1 MLERSASETKM
12 RGEKLEE
19 EVEELIRVSQSLEVE
34 NQQFQNWG
42 SFGELKFQVVHQIW
56 NSNTS

>member
-1 MLERSASETKM
+1 MLERSASEAKM
-12 RGEKLEE
+12 REEKMEE

-42 SFGELKFQVVHQIW
+42 SFGELKFQLVL
-56 NSNTS
+56 SFG